1 MQEVKISELITMFDF
16 VCGIMKI
23 IPHKSPENF
32 LSAIMLYHKSKTLTV
47 SKSSVRLVINKIEY
61 SFNLQ
66 KKEELKFD
74 FSGDVVSEEN
84 EELAEENNT
93 WNKTLTDGLIRNI
106 IINHFVKLI

>member
-23 IPHKSPENF
+23 IPEKSPENF
-32 LSAIMLYHKSKTLTV
+32 LSTIMLYHKSKTLTV

-74 FSGDVVSEEN
+74 FVGDVVSGEN
-84 EELAEENNT
+84 DELVEENNN
-93 WNKTLTDGLIRNI
+93 WSKTLTDGLIRNI
-106 IINHFVKLI
+106 IINHFAKLV